1 MAGVCILAAHPPL
14 VAGAHAQPSTQQ
26 ETPQQTP
33 LPPATPQAPPYVGP
47 VVVLDPGHGGT
58 DTGARGESG
67 AVEKDVVLDFARS
80 VRGELER
87 RGYRVVMTRN
97 DDSNPSYDDRAAI
110 ANANRNALFISFH
123 ISSTGTV
130 GAARAYYY
138 QFWTPIP
145 VPIADAGAAP
155 SSNPAP
161 QAPGPTSGLT
171 LWEEAQ
177 RPHAEAS
184 HRFAEAL
191 QAELSQRFSN
201 SPAKSLGVPL
211 RGLRSIDAPA
221 VAIEISSV
229 SVSDPNSLTAM
240 AAPLAISIAQSVAA
254 FHSASAAGAK

>member
-1 MAGVCILAAHPPL
+1 ML
-14 VAGAHAQPSTQQ
+14 VARPPFLASAHARAFAQQ
-26 ETPQQTP
+26 ENPQP
-33 LPPATPQAPPYVGP
+33 PSPPPATPQTPPYIGP

-67 AVEKDVVLDFARS
+67 AVEKDVVLEFARS

-87 RGYRVVMTRN
+87 QGYRAVMTRN

-130 GAARAYYY
+130 GTARAYFY
-138 QFWTPIP
+138 QFWTPVP
-145 VPIADAGAAP
+145 VASPLVATP
-155 SSNPAP
+155 SSNPA
-161 QAPGPTSGLT
+161 APPPNPASGMT
-171 LWEEAQ
+171 IWEEAQ
-177 RPHAEAS
+177 RPHAEES
-184 HRFAEAL
+184 HRFADAL

-201 SPAKSLGVPL
+201 SPGKSLGVPL

-240 AAPLAISIAQSVAA
+240 AAPLAISIARTVQS
-254 FHSASAAGAK
+254 FHPPSVVGGN